1 MRMSPTRRGSCDD
14 AEPELNAFVIF
25 VFFEVKHCL
34 ALAQMHIDN
43 VVHALR
49 HRGRAQF

>member
-14 AEPELNAFVIF
+14 AEPEFNAFVIF
-25 VFFEVKHCL
+25 VFFKHCL

>member
-1 MRMSPTRRGSCDD
+1 MMLSRNLMLLSYS
-14 AEPELNAFVIF
+14 
-25 VFFEVKHCL
+25 FFFDVKHCL

-49 HRGRAQF
+49 HRDRAQF